1 MTGQQTGSFVP
12 RDYDVFAGL
21 DVDKRSI
28 AATFVDH
35 EMAIKSM
42 SLPYDADNLL
52 NYVAKKFAGKRV
64 AFAYEAGPTGYGLHD
79 RITAAGYPCLV
90 VAPCMVPTAPG
101 HHVKTNRLDSRKISE
116 SLRGGQLKTI
126 HVPSTSYRQLRHL
139 IQLRDTCVRQATATK
154 LRIKA
159 MLLFEGIPFPESGA
173 APAQWSWAVIDALKE
188 LLCAG
193 AVRFKLDQLL
203 ATLEFSKGQVG
214 AATKEIQRFCTADTE
229 IYRNMLFLTSI
240 PGIGAIT
247 ASHLLARIGD
257 WRTMGNVRQLGA
269 YLGVTQREE
278 STGDQVKRGPITR
291 IGDSR
296 LRNKLIQGAWVA
308 IRKDPQLA
316 EFYQRI
322 YERHPKAMAPKK
334 AIVAVARKMTMRIHA
349 VLRHQR
355 PYEMRTISSAPPSQE
370 ETSAPG
376 NASTNCRSRSDA
388 PAGSSLRQRT
398 PGHSSRP

>member
-1 MTGQQTGSFVP
+1 MTGHQTGSFVP

-35 EMAIKSM
+35 EMALKSM

-52 NYVAKKFAGKRV
+52 NYVGKTFAGKRV
-64 AFAYEAGPTGYGLHD
+64 AFAYEAGPTGYGLYD
-79 RITAAGYPCLV
+79 RITGAGYPCLV
-90 VAPCMVPTAPG
+90 VSPCMVPTAPG
-101 HHVKTNRLDSRKISE
+101 HHVKTNRIDSRKLSE
-116 SLRGGQLKTI
+116 ALRGGQLKSI
-126 HVPSTSYRQLRHL
+126 HVPSTSSRQLRHL
-139 IQLRDTCVRQATATK
+139 IQLRDTCVRHAIATK

-159 MLLFEGIPFPESGA
+159 LMLFEGIPFPKASDA
-173 APAQWSWAVIDALKE
+173 SQWSSAVIEELKMVP
-188 LLCAG
+188 CPG

-203 ATLEFSKGQVG
+203 ATLEFSKGQVRT
-214 AATKEIQRFCTADTE
+214 ATKEIRRFCTVDTE
-229 IYRNMLFLTSI
+229 ILGNILLLISI
-240 PGIGAIT
+240 PGIGWIT

-257 WRTMGNVRQLGA
+257 WRMMGNVRQLGA
-269 YLGVTQREE
+269 YLGVTQRES
-278 STGDQVKRGPITR
+278 STGDEVNRGPITR
-291 IGDSR
+291 TGDGR
-296 LRNKLIQGAWVA
+296 LRNKLIQGAWAA

-322 YERHPKAMAPKK
+322 YARHQKAMAPKK

-349 VLRHQR
+349 VLRQQR
-355 PYEMRTISSAPPSQE
+355 PYEVRTISAPSSQE

-376 NASTNCRSRSDA
+376 NASITHRSRSEA
-388 PAGSSLRQRT
+388 PAGSFKRQRT

>member
-1 MTGQQTGSFVP
+1 MTGQQTDSFVP

-21 DVDKRSI
+21 DVGKTNI

-35 EMAIKSM
+35 EMALKSM
-42 SLPYDADNLL
+42 SIPYDADNLL
-52 NYVAKKFAGKRV
+52 NYVANRFSGKRV
-64 AFAYEAGPTGYGLHD
+64 AFAYEAGPTGYGLYD
-79 RITAAGYPCLV
+79 RIAAAGYPCLV
-90 VAPCMVPTAPG
+90 VSPSMVPTAPG
-101 HHVKTNRLDSRKISE
+101 HHVKTNRLDSRKLAE

-139 IQLRDTCVRQATATK
+139 IQLRDTCVRQATSTK

-159 MLLFEGIPFPESGA
+159 LLLFEGIPFPEVGTGA
-173 APAQWSWAVIDALKE
+173 SQWSGVVAGELKR
-188 LLCAG
+188 LPCPG

-203 ATLEFSKGQVG
+203 ATLEFSKGQVRT
-214 AATKEIQRFCTADTE
+214 ATREIQRFCTADAE
-229 IYRNMLFLTSI
+229 IYRNILFLTSI
-240 PGIGAIT
+240 PGIGWTT

-257 WRTMGNVRQLGA
+257 WRKMGNVRQLGA
-269 YLGVTQREE
+269 YLGVTQREN
-278 STGDQVKRGPITR
+278 STGDDVKRGPITR

-308 IRKDPQLA
+308 IRRDPQLA

-322 YERHPKAMAPKK
+322 YERHPKAIAPKK

-355 PYEMRTISSAPPSQE
+355 PYEMRPISSAPSSQE

-376 NASTNCRSRSDA
+376 NASTDSRSGSNP
-388 PAGSSLRQRT
+388 PAGSA
-398 PGHSSRP
+398 

>member
-1 MTGQQTGSFVP
+1 MNGQQTGSFVP

-21 DVDKRSI
+21 DVDKKSI

-35 EMAIKSM
+35 EMTIKSM
-42 SLPYDADNLL
+42 SIPYDADNLL
-52 NYVAKKFAGKRV
+52 NYVANRFSGKRV

-90 VAPCMVPTAPG
+90 VSPCMVPTAPG
-101 HHVKTNRLDSRKISE
+101 HHVKTNRLDSRKLSE
-116 SLRGGQLKTI
+116 SLRGGQLKSI
-126 HVPSTSYRQLRHL
+126 HVPSMSYRELRHL

-159 MLLFEGIPFPESGA
+159 LLLFEGIPFPEVGA
-173 APAQWSWAVIDALKE
+173 AAGQWSRVVVGELKR
-188 LLCAG
+188 LTCPG

-203 ATLEFSKGQVG
+203 ATLEFSKGQVQ
-214 AATKEIQRFCTADTE
+214 TTTREIRRFCTDDAE
-229 IYRNMLFLTSI
+229 IYHNLLLVMSI
-240 PGIGAIT
+240 PGIGWIT

-257 WRTMGNVRQLGA
+257 WRKMGNVRQLGA
-269 YLGVTQREE
+269 YLGVTQREN
-278 STGDQVKRGPITR
+278 STGDDVKRGPITR

-296 LRNKLIQGAWVA
+296 LRNKLIQGAWTA
-308 IRKDPQLA
+308 IRKDPELA

-322 YERHPKAMAPKK
+322 CERHPKAIAAKK

-355 PYEMRTISSAPPSQE
+355 PYETRTISSAPSSQE

-376 NASTNCRSRSDA
+376 NASTESRSRSDA
-388 PAGSSLRQRT
+388 PAGSA
-398 PGHSSRP
+398 

>member
-1 MTGQQTGSFVP
+1 MTGQQTGSFAP
-12 RDYDVFAGL
+12 RDFDVFAGL
-21 DVDKRSI
+21 DVGKTNI

-35 EMAIKSM
+35 EMALKSM
-42 SLPYDADNLL
+42 SIPYDADNLL
-52 NYVAKKFAGKRV
+52 NYVANRFSGQRV
-64 AFAYEAGPTGYGLHD
+64 AFAYEAGPTGYGLYD
-79 RITAAGYPCLV
+79 RITEAGYPCLV
-90 VAPCMVPTAPG
+90 VSPSMVPTAPG
-101 HHVKTNRLDSRKISE
+101 HHVKTNRLDSRKLAE

-126 HVPSTSYRQLRHL
+126 HVPSTSYRELRHL

-159 MLLFEGIPFPESGA
+159 LLLFEGIPFPEARA
-173 APAQWSWAVIDALKE
+173 AGQWSSVVIEQLKR
-188 LLCAG
+188 LPCPG
-193 AVRFKLDQLL
+193 AVRFKVDQLL
-203 ATLEFSKGQVG
+203 ATLEFSKGQVQT
-214 AATKEIQRFCTADTE
+214 ATKEIRRFCTEDAE
-229 IYRNMLFLTSI
+229 IYRNLLFLISI
-240 PGIGAIT
+240 PGIGWIT

-269 YLGVTQREE
+269 YLGLTQREE
-278 STGDQVKRGPITR
+278 STGDEVKRGPITR

-322 YERHPKAMAPKK
+322 YENHPKAIAPKK

-355 PYEMRTISSAPPSQE
+355 PYEVRTISSAPSSQE

-376 NASTNCRSRSDA
+376 NASTDSRSRSNP
-388 PAGSSLRQRT
+388 PAGSA
-398 PGHSSRP
+398 